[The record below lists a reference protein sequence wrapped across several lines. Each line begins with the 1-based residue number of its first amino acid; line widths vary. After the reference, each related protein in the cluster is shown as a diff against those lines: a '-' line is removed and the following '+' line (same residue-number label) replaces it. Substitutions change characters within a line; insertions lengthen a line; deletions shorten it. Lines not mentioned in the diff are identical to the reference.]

1 MFNSEVQREEIEGV
15 FEHFLEHNRYHADDI
30 IFMLKSLG
38 FKLIENTPQRD
49 GRFVRIVVE
58 K

>member
-1 MFNSEVQREEIEGV
+1 MQREEIEGV